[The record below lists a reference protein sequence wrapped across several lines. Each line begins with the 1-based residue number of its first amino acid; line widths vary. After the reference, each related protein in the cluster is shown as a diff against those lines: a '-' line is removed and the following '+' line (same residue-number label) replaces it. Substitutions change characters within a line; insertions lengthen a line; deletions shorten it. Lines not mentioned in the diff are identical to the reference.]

1 MTKESRLHMIQTVA
15 TKRYPAISIFL
26 HWAMLLLITAVY
38 SCILLRENFP
48 RGSELR
54 EGLKMW
60 HFMLGLS
67 VLALVIIRIVARLL
81 TAKPPI
87 KPEPPAWQML
97 FAKVT
102 HLALYAFMLAM
113 PVLGWS
119 ILSAEGATIP
129 FFGLE
134 LPALIG
140 PSKALAE
147 QIEEIHETIGTI
159 GYFLIG
165 LHALAALFHHYVVKD
180 NTLRRMWPGKRSA
193 R

>member
-1 MTKESRLHMIQTVA
+1 MTQTVA

-48 RGSELR
+48 RGSDLR

-97 FAKVT
+97 LAKVT
-102 HLALYAFMLAM
+102 HFALYAFMLAM
-113 PVLGWS
+113 PILGWS
-119 ILSAEGATIP
+119 ILSADGATSP
-129 FFGLE
+129 CVGLE

-140 PSKALAE
+140 PNKSLAG
-147 QIEEIHETIGTI
+147 QIKEIHETIGTI

-180 NTLRRMWPGKRSA
+180 NTFRRMLPGKRST